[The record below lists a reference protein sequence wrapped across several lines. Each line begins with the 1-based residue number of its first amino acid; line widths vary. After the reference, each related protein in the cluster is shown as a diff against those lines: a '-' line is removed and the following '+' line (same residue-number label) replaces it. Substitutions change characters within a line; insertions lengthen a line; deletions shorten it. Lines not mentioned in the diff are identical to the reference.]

1 MSRSLSSLEVGAD
14 GGGGEELEVGLR
26 PVLRVLV
33 ELECDRAVL
42 RFLRGLFGKWPDF
55 MPGSHLYR
63 MALYLGREYLGSV
76 PKDLADEDPEPGKWE
91 LLPQRHRQTHP

>member
-1 MSRSLSSLEVGAD
+1 VHPRGTVGTPQEA
-14 GGGGEELEVGLR
+14 VR
-26 PVLRVLV
+26 LV
-33 ELECDRAVL
+33 VERDRAVL

-63 MALYLGREYLGSV
+63 MALYLGREYFGSV

-91 LLPQRHRQTHP
+91 LLLQRLRQTHP